1 MKYYLRF
8 SKDDYQSNIRGLIFE
23 SYAHVMLRDGGRFQ
37 ARRLCGSNV
46 ASGQNVEVAFCPAKV
61 RFFQAYEEIKLVKNV
76 LWRLLSKNL
85 PSIDSLFPNTSDQAS
100 GPQQGSRSGG
110 GQVRMSPKA
119 ILCGSIQC
127 LLDLQMSAISC
138 QRREIIQG
146 PTWQCP
152 RSRAVGFDDSDGGEL
167 LLIGILL
174 HAMAQS
180 T

>member
-85 PSIDSLFPNTSDQAS
+85 PSIDSLC
-100 GPQQGSRSGG
+100 GPANFFQVTVSQTHPIKHQG
-110 GQVRMSPKA
+110 
-119 ILCGSIQC
+119 L
-127 LLDLQMSAISC
+127 
-138 QRREIIQG
+138 
-146 PTWQCP
+146 
-152 RSRAVGFDDSDGGEL
+152 SRALDQVVDKFECPPRLYFVVPSNVY
-167 LLIGILL
+167 
-174 HAMAQS
+174 
-180 T
+180 

>member
-85 PSIDSLFPNTSDQAS
+85 PSIDSLC
-100 GPQQGSRSGG
+100 GPANFFQVTVSQTHPIKHQG
-110 GQVRMSPKA
+110 
-119 ILCGSIQC
+119 L
-127 LLDLQMSAISC
+127 
-138 QRREIIQG
+138 
-146 PTWQCP
+146 
-152 RSRAVGFDDSDGGEL
+152 SRALDQTYRCQPYHAKDGKLFKGQLGNVREVEQWALMIPTVGNYS
-167 LLIGILL
+167 
-174 HAMAQS
+174 
-180 T
+180 